1 MWSLLLSTILTSAA
15 DSLNPIAVTQQ
26 FILQGMVKKP
36 RDIWY
41 FILPTGIT
49 NLIGGYFA
57 YFGLVALIENFLSD
71 VLTAHGFYFY
81 VAEFILAIVMLM
93 LGAFSIQNRKIKKIQ
108 QQNFQA
114 SEEDEKKEVAKKIK
128 SVSPPALIAMGVGS
142 TISEFTTAL
151 PYFAFLAILLNYQ
164 LNFLEL
170 TIILILYNTIYIS
183 PLAILYFVYRK
194 AQNKFDTLY
203 LIIKRTI
210 TKWSTI
216 LVPTVCWIVGV
227 FLIYHSISV
236 LLNM

>member
-114 SEEDEKKEVAKKIK
+114 SEEDEKKEVAKK
-128 SVSPPALIAMGVGS
+128 SSPYLLLI
-142 TISEFTTAL
+142 
-151 PYFAFLAILLNYQ
+151 
-164 LNFLEL
+164 
-170 TIILILYNTIYIS
+170 
-183 PLAILYFVYRK
+183 
-194 AQNKFDTLY
+194 
-203 LIIKRTI
+203 
-210 TKWSTI
+210 
-216 LVPTVCWIVGV
+216 
-227 FLIYHSISV
+227 
-236 LLNM
+236 

>member
-93 LGAFSIQNRKIKKIQ
+93 LGAFSIQNRKIKKYNSKTFKQ
-108 QQNFQA
+108 VRRMR
-114 SEEDEKKEVAKKIK
+114 KKKLQKNQVRI
-128 SVSPPALIAMGVGS
+128 SSCFNCYGS
-142 TISEFTTAL
+142 RLNNIGTYDRF
-151 PYFAFLAILLNYQ
+151 AILCI
-164 LNFLEL
+164 FGDFTEL
-170 TIILILYNTIYIS
+170 
-183 PLAILYFVYRK
+183 
-194 AQNKFDTLY
+194 
-203 LIIKRTI
+203 
-210 TKWSTI
+210 
-216 LVPTVCWIVGV
+216 
-227 FLIYHSISV
+227 SIEFP
-236 LLNM
+236 